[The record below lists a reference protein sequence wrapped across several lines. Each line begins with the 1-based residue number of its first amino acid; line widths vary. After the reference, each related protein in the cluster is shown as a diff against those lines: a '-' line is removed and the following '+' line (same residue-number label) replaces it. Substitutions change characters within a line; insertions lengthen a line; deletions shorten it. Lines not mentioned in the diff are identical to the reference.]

1 MCLIFDYGIITVQL
15 IIKGNLMEN
24 KKYIVTSFQ
33 MLRAEHAIVKDIAK
47 QKGFTVSR
55 LIKDY
60 FLKLIKEQNK

>member
-1 MCLIFDYGIITVQL
+1 
-15 IIKGNLMEN
+15 MED

-33 MLRAEHAIVKDIAK
+33 MLRTEHALVKAIAK

-60 FLKLIKEQNK
+60 FLKLLKEQKK

>member
-1 MCLIFDYGIITVQL
+1 MCLIFDCGIISVQL
-15 IIKGNLMEN
+15 IIKGNLMED

>member
-1 MCLIFDYGIITVQL
+1 
-15 IIKGNLMEN
+15 MED

-60 FLKLIKEQNK
+60 FLKLIKEQTK